1 MPDSPLFPTSGSA
14 ALEPV
19 VLSNTVSVTDEQAAK
34 MLADYCSA
42 SSFSDD
48 VWQADKVK
56 PDKNVKPSS
65 RNIYFTGISN
75 EHLKK
80 EAKRWALTR
89 LSLIHI

>member
-42 SSFSDD
+42 YRFSD
-48 VWQADKVK
+48 VVC
-56 PDKNVKPSS
+56 
-65 RNIYFTGISN
+65 
-75 EHLKK
+75 
-80 EAKRWALTR
+80 
-89 LSLIHI
+89 LSDMLMVV